1 MAKGVEDTAFY
12 RWLRLTALNEVGGD
26 PDRFSLPVE
35 EFHRANLRRAE
46 RFPRQLLTTQ
56 THDTMRSGD
65 VRARIGALA
74 GMADEWAERV
84 RGWRTLDDPNE
95 DYLLW
100 QTLVGA
106 WPLERDR
113 LEAYME
119 KALREAKV
127 NTSWIDPNEVHER
140 RVKEAIR
147 RLYDRLPEDFEP
159 FAGRVAEAGRHAALG
174 QTLLKL
180 TVPGVPD
187 IYQGDELETLS
198 LVDPDNRRPVDWELR
213 RRVLASEEPSK
224 LLLIRRTLL
233 LRARR
238 AEDLEGPY
246 EPLDEGPDVCAFR
259 RGEGVAVVVPLRPSG
274 SASAL
279 GEGWTDLLPEFP
291 VGLFER
297 V

>member
-1 MAKGVEDTAFY
+1 V
-12 RWLRLTALNEVGGD
+12 RLVALNEVGGD

-35 EFHRANLRRAE
+35 AFHRASLRRAE
-46 RFPRQLLTTQ
+46 RFPLHLLATQ
-56 THDTMRSGD
+56 THDTKRSGD

-84 RGWRTLDDPNE
+84 RGWRALDDPNE

-100 QTLVGA
+100 QTLLGT
-106 WPLERDR
+106 WPIERER

-127 NTSWIDPNEVHER
+127 NTNWIEPNEAHER
-140 RVKEAIR
+140 RVKDAIGR
-147 RLYDRLPEDFEP
+147 IYERLPDGFEA
-159 FAGRVAEAGRHAALG
+159 FAARVAREGRRVSLA

-213 RRVLASEEPSK
+213 RRALRSREPSK
-224 LLLIRRTLL
+224 LLLVRRVLA
-233 LRARR
+233 LRAERP
-238 AEDLEGPY
+238 ADFAGPY
-246 EPLDEGPDVCAFR
+246 EPIDLGPDRCAFR
-259 RGEGVAVVVPLRPSG
+259 RGGILVSVPLRPG
-274 SASAL
+274 LDVEREGNLLREFDL
-279 GEGWTDLLPEFP
+279 GLYVTA
-291 VGLFER
+291 
-297 V
+297 